1 MVWPIVPGWDRAETG
16 HLAELEPRERRALLK
31 RLEWPGRARARC
43 IWGNWKLRPR
53 KKKFTMSH
61 GASGQRR
68 MSSFPSPFTPHLKHI
83 PLGKVNA
90 SFILQPSDSWPS
102 SSLHPTGG
110 RSIRHSTGSTPRQ
123 CVVPVESLHLSGH
136 LILGE
141 THCPT
146 LVLRT
151 EGSWGL
157 GSAWGSSC

>member
-1 MVWPIVPGWDRAETG
+1 MAGQSQGPLHMGKSETEAQKEKSI
-16 HLAELEPRERRALLK
+16 HHVT
-31 RLEWPGRARARC
+31 WC
-43 IWGNWKLRPR
+43 IRTEEDEFGFW
-53 KKKFTMSH
+53 
-61 GASGQRR
+61 
-68 MSSFPSPFTPHLKHI
+68 SSFPPPFTPHLKHI

-136 LILGE
+136 LTLGE